1 MLRANYAL
9 WTNGALAALAV
20 FSAALWISADHT
32 YFVKSI
38 TESHNIILVATNVRD
53 VVTFLVQDVAASPDP
68 GAHPYWYIHHP
79 NLFAKTLSMAMGAVG
94 LGLGG
99 QVGVILALNI
109 AALLIVVAAFRRF
122 SGRRSTRRHHDS
134 RRRRTAHFISML
146 AISAAVHLYLL
157 LWPLLYALI
166 ANPTLASRR
175 LNIVIGGVSAL
186 GMLSDWGFGLFV
198 VAFAFCWAAVG
209 RGCVP
214 WRWFIGVV
222 FMPAAI
228 ALIGYELAVI
238 SAVGFDF
245 FLVDAKVTY
254 LGRLGVG
261 DFVDYQSLISSFQAH
276 DVVIWPTQ
284 GAGANNILQL
294 IAAVVIMPLMNT
306 GPAWVLLLPVVICAT
321 AWTFIQLGLGRRAW
335 FGIAAALILNIAGL
349 LPLPLLSVVALVLA
363 LRLPRVPMALPAQQL
378 AALVACIVMG
388 LVASGLIFPAFT
400 ANFTIGV
407 GRPPLPLL
415 EMSAAALIA
424 QIAVSGV
431 LGASDLLSRPDV
443 RMFGGIIAATI
454 AATVLAVLGSHGP
467 VFGMP
472 RALVIGALL
481 LIAGAPLAAVIGL
494 RANDPAA
501 PSWLTWTA
509 RWQIAALLMATTI
522 ALAMHSSANP
532 AIFGRYSLGYFIVL
546 TLAASAASV
555 AAATA
560 LIPTIRQAARDVVKS
575 VWSAA
580 TRTALVDYSPGDRQ
594 AVLVISL
601 LAAVQLGWL
610 GVSVL
615 AQPPKPI
622 PYAAV
627 LEQPQFRGKS
637 FLASAYEGIVWN
649 STRGWAYMTPANPPP
664 EGPLSP
670 RFRHFA
676 DWRDAKYDRPDFY
689 LCDNTRYSYVPPGT
703 AMENA
708 AMGKMACT
716 QCTCRDVSA
725 ALASRGHETVIDRDD
740 FSITR
745 FRWGPAE

>member
-1 MLRANYAL
+1 MLRADYAL
-9 WTNGALAALAV
+9 WTNRTLAALAV

-53 VVTFLVQDVAASPDP
+53 LVTFLVQDVAASPDP

-79 NLFAKTLSMAMGAVG
+79 NLFAKILSMALGSVG

-99 QVGVILALNI
+99 QVGAILALNI
-109 AALLIVVAAFRRF
+109 AALLIVAAAFRRF
-122 SGRRSTRRHHDS
+122 SGAAALAAIAIAATSYGS
-134 RRRRTAHFISML
+134 FHFNAGDL
-146 AISAAVHLYLL
+146 CRGPLYLL

-175 LNIVIGGVSAL
+175 LNILIGAVSAL
-186 GMLSDWGFGLFV
+186 GMVSDWGFGLFV
-198 VAFAFCWAAVG
+198 VAFAFFWAAVG
-209 RGCVP
+209 RGYVP

-238 SAVGFDF
+238 SAVGLDF

-261 DFVDYQSLISSFQAH
+261 EFVDYQSLISRFH
-276 DVVIWPTQ
+276 DHNVVIWPTQ
-284 GAGANNILQL
+284 GAGANSILQL

-306 GPAWVLLLPVVICAT
+306 GPAWVLLLPVVICAV
-321 AWTFIQLGLGRRAW
+321 AWTLMQLDLGRRAW
-335 FGIAAALILNIAGL
+335 SAIAAALVLNIVGL
-349 LPLPLLSVVALVLA
+349 LPLPLLSIVALVMA
-363 LRLPRVPMALPAQQL
+363 LRLPRVPTSTPAQRL
-378 AALVACIVMG
+378 AALVACVVMG
-388 LVASGLIFPAFT
+388 LVAGGLIFPAFT

-431 LGASDLLSRPDV
+431 LGASDFRSRSDV
-443 RMFGGIIAATI
+443 RLFGGIIAATL
-454 AATVLAVLGSHGP
+454 AAAVLAVISSRGP

-472 RALVIGALL
+472 RALVIGAMLL
-481 LIAGAPLAAVIGL
+481 MAGVPLAVAIGW

-509 RWQIAALLMATTI
+509 RWQIAVLLTATAI
-522 ALAMHSSANP
+522 ALALHTSANP
-532 AIFGRYSLGYFIVL
+532 AILGRYSLAYFIVL
-546 TLAASAASV
+546 ALAAF
-555 AAATA
+555 AAAIAAAVA
-560 LIPTIRQAARDVVKS
+560 LVPAIHRAARDAAES
-575 VWSAA
+575 IWSAA
-580 TRTALVDYSPGDRQ
+580 TSAALASYSPSDRQ

-610 GVSVL
+610 GVSVV
-615 AQPPKPI
+615 AQPPKAI

-637 FLASAYEGIVWN
+637 FLASTYEGVVWY
-649 STRGWAYMTPANPPP
+649 STKGWAYMTPANPPP
-664 EGPLSP
+664 EGPLST

-676 DWRDAKYDRPDFY
+676 DWRDAKYGRPDFY

-703 AMENA
+703 AMEDA
-708 AMGKMACT
+708 AIGKISCT
-716 QCTCRDVSA
+716 QCTCRDVA
-725 ALASRGHETVIDRDD
+725 AELAGRGHETVVDRDD

>member
-53 VVTFLVQDVAASPDP
+53 VVTFLVQDVAASPAP

-79 NLFAKTLSMAMGAVG
+79 NLLAKTLSMVMGAVG

-122 SGRRSTRRHHDS
+122 SDAAALAAIILAATSYGSF
-134 RRRRTAHFISML
+134 HFNAGDL
-146 AISAAVHLYLL
+146 CRGPLYLL

-166 ANPTLASRR
+166 ANPTLASRP

-214 WRWFIGVV
+214 WRWFIRVV

-228 ALIGYELAVI
+228 ALIVYELAVI
-238 SAVGFDF
+238 SAVGLDF

-261 DFVDYQSLISSFQAH
+261 DFVDYQSLISRFH
-276 DVVIWPTQ
+276 DHNVVILPTQ
-284 GAGANNILQL
+284 GAGANSILQL

-321 AWTFIQLGLGRRAW
+321 AWTFMQLGFGWRAW
-335 FGIAAALILNIAGL
+335 FGIATALILNIAGL
-349 LPLPLLSVVALVLA
+349 LPLPLLSIIALVMA
-363 LRLPRVPMALPAQQL
+363 WRLPRVPTAAPAQQL

-424 QIAVSGV
+424 QIAVSGL
-431 LGASDLLSRPDV
+431 LGASDFRSRSDV
-443 RMFGGIIAATI
+443 RMFGGIIAATL
-454 AATVLAVLGSHGP
+454 AAAVFAVINSYGP

-472 RALVIGALL
+472 RALVIGAMLL
-481 LIAGAPLAAVIGL
+481 MAGAPVAATVGRLANYPSAPWWL
-494 RANDPAA
+494 R
-501 PSWLTWTA
+501 WVA
-509 RWQIAALLMATTI
+509 RWQIAALLTATAF
-522 ALAMHSSANP
+522 ALALHSSANP
-532 AIFGRYSLGYFIVL
+532 VILGHYSLAYFIIL
-546 TLAASAASV
+546 ALAAFAAAVAAGIALVPAIHRAASD
-555 AAATA
+555 A
-560 LIPTIRQAARDVVKS
+560 IKN

-580 TRTALVDYSPGDRQ
+580 TSTAFAGYSPGCRQ
-594 AVLVISL
+594 TVPVISL
-601 LAAVQLGWL
+601 LAAMQLGWL
-610 GVSVL
+610 GVSVI

-627 LEQPQFRGKS
+627 LEDPQFRGKS
-637 FLASAYEGIVWN
+637 FLASTYEGMVWY
-649 STRGWAYMTPANPPP
+649 STQGWAYMTPANPPP
-664 EGPLSP
+664 EGPLST

-676 DWRDAKYDRPDFY
+676 DWRNAKYGRPDFY

-708 AMGKMACT
+708 AMGKMACI
-716 QCTCRDVSA
+716 QCTCRDVA
-725 ALASRGHETVIDRDD
+725 AELATRGHETVVDRAD
-740 FSITR
+740 FSVTR
-745 FRWGPAE
+745 FRWQPAE